1 MTVKEICRVVEETN
15 IVLFERRRV
24 FDGHVCEIEPGEP
37 VPEKYADRK
46 VFQLESVAEGEDG
59 VIYLIIDN

>member
-1 MTVKEICRVVEETN
+1 MTVKEICEIIEESKV
-15 IVLFERRRV
+15 ILFESGRV

-37 VPEKYADRK
+37 VPEKYANRK

-59 VIYLIIDN
+59 VIYLIIGR